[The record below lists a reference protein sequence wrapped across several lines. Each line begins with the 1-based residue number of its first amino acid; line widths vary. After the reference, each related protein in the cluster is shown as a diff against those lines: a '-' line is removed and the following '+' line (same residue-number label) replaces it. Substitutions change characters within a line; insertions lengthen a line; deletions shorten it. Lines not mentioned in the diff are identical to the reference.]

1 MSQNCQCL
9 MILLPCVVVTWSA
22 FFFMFYAFS
31 KYTSIWTLCGCLF
44 NRRFVKPEPTS
55 CTIICLLR
63 SSSNIFLVSFLFFTL
78 LCSTTQEA
86 QMLQVS
92 YRKEV
97 ETLRQSLLVQG
108 QKLEAAQQRVTELET
123 HLSKKEHLIA
133 EQKKFLEDVKC
144 QAKWVF

>member
-1 MSQNCQCL
+1 
-9 MILLPCVVVTWSA
+9 
-22 FFFMFYAFS
+22 MFTKTRQKSVFCPVIFRVQLCTASSVF
-31 KYTSIWTLCGCLF
+31 YT
-44 NRRFVKPEPTS
+44 
-55 CTIICLLR
+55 LR
-63 SSSNIFLVSFLFFTL
+63 LVFDVFLVFFPHVLCYTL
-78 LCSTTQEA
+78 YNNPTNQEA

-144 QAKWVF
+144 QAK